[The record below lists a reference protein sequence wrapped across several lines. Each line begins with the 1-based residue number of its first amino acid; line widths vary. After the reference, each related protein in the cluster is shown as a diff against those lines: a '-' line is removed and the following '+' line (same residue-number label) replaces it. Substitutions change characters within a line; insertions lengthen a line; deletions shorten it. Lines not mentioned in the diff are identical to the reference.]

1 MIGSHQW
8 RGRSFLKMSGSGNDF
23 VVLDTLEEPLAAMPE
38 PAIVQALCARGR
50 GVGADGLVVL
60 APSERAAARM
70 IYFNRDGTR
79 GEMCGNAALCCTRLV
94 AERAYASKSD
104 FTLETDSGPLAV
116 GMGSRGRPWIT
127 LPAVVGLEL
136 TGPTTPR
143 TGEARIGFARVGV
156 PHLVVLWDAAA
167 GEPDVAGRGAELR
180 HAPEFTGGTN
190 VNFVIADRAGGPW
203 RVRTF
208 ERGVEAET
216 LACGTGTGACGVLLR
231 AWGLAGA
238 DRIAFE
244 SRAGLPLTVELP
256 PEVANGVRPR
266 LEGEG
271 RLVFRGT
278 LEEPIG

>member
-1 MIGSHQW
+1 
-8 RGRSFLKMSGSGNDF
+8 MSGSGNDF
-23 VVLDTLEEPLAAMPE
+23 VVLDALEAPLAALPGA
-38 PAIVQALCARGR
+38 AIVEALCARGR
-50 GVGADGLVVL
+50 GIGADGLVVL
-60 APSERAAARM
+60 AASESAAARM
-70 IYFNRDGTR
+70 IYFNRDGSR

-94 AERAYASKSD
+94 AERGYASGAN
-104 FTLETDSGPLAV
+104 FTLETDSGSLAV
-116 GMGSRGRPWIT
+116 GVGAHGRPWIT
-127 LPAVVGLEL
+127 LPAVAGLEL
-136 TGPTTPR
+136 KGPTTPR
-143 TGEARIGFARVGV
+143 PGESRMGFARVGV

-167 GEPDVAGRGAELR
+167 GEPDVVGRGAELR
-180 HAPEFTGGTN
+180 HAPEFTEGAN

-256 PEVANGVRPR
+256 PVVANGVRPR